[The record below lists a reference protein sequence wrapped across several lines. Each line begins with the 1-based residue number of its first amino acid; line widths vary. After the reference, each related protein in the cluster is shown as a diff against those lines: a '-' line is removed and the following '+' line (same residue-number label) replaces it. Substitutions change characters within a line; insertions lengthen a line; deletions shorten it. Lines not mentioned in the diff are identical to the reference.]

1 MQAVLHSR
9 EGNRQHHT
17 ACDNPPPLTLRRHKD
32 LWTRGLGESE
42 LPYNEKDQI
51 HFKWVRTQVDG
62 STWSGTNNLPGIA
75 IYQEVSAEEAAAI
88 RAADKKTQDDL
99 RLTREA
105 IRVATEAKKMADAKA
120 AIDAIV
126 AAHKLKN
133 GYGTDVEEKMV
144 ELGPKNKP
152 YSYEKP
158 ENYLD
163 RLLMYAKRE
172 LENKK
177 TWNVGPVPGWN
188 EWANSGTIISDG
200 ANQPQVGYPSYGYAT
215 IALPREKVQQE
226 KAKVKEVP
234 IPEPVEPKRRWMRK

>member
-51 HFKWVRTQVDG
+51 HFKWVRTQVGEPYDRD
-62 STWSGTNNLPGIA
+62 SNSIA
-75 IYQEVSAEEAAAI
+75 IYQEISAEEAEEI
-88 RAADKKTQDDL
+88 RKKSYAD
-99 RLTREA
+99 REA
-105 IRVATEAKKMADAKA
+105 IRVAIEAKKMADAKA

-133 GYGTDVEEKMV
+133 GYGADVEEKMV

-177 TWNVGPVPGWN
+177 TWN